1 MPAEP
6 GQLPSNQ
13 ELAQVIQT
21 IADYLALDGQSTYR
35 ILAYEK
41 AAALFRDHPVS
52 VAEMA
57 LQGELRRL
65 PGVGEAIEKKVLEY
79 VATGDIELPGQAA
92 RALPRGAADR

>member
-21 IADYLALDGQSTYR
+21 IADYLALDGESTYR

-52 VAEMA
+52 VADMA

-79 VATGDIELPGQAA
+79 VATGEWPSSQDCAKATL
-92 RALPRGAADR
+92 RGC